1 MLYYDNPFDFQAKI
15 LSLPVDAVKI
25 PKKWF
30 QY

>member
-15 LSLPVDAVKI
+15 LSRPVDAVKT

-30 QY
+30 